1 MSDVV
6 IKVENLTK
14 EYRLGVI
21 NHGTLAKDLQAW
33 WAHKRGKDDPNSPL
47 TTNKGSLATDSVLRT
62 PNTEKAPSQ
71 TLAPKGE
78 GLKTSHQSSPRLRQA
93 GTLRPTDSEHRK
105 NNSKEKSVPSEA
117 RSVANNSINDLSV
130 SSETRSVAKDSINDL
145 SVSSETRSVAE
156 NEKIYA
162 LKDINFE
169 VRQGEVLGIIGANG
183 AGKSTLLKIL
193 SRVTTPTSGC
203 VKIKGRIGSLLEVG
217 TGFHPELTGRE
228 NIYLNGV
235 ILGMKRWEIDKKL
248 DEIIDFSG
256 VERFIDTP
264 VKRYSSG
271 MYVRLAFAVAA
282 HLDPEI
288 LVVDEVL
295 AVGDAEFQ
303 KKCLGKMGDISKKE
317 GRTVLFVS
325 HNMGAVR
332 QLCDRGILIKKGEI
346 LSIGHINKVIDE
358 YQSDLFKVN
367 KSFILFDKPENNK
380 GVYLSDIKLENEK
393 GEQSNSFLA
402 GDVWSCKLRIVFQ
415 KDISSFVAAI
425 GILSIDNI
433 SIHTTYT
440 EPENYSKGFYEF
452 TFKQEY
458 LLLAPGKYRLVAG
471 LSKGSSSSIIQQ
483 INDACF
489 IEVLPYSEKIK
500 YALSLGGGKV
510 LNKMT
515 VDINNLKRF

>member
-1 MSDVV
+1 MSGVV

-33 WAHKRGKDDPNSPL
+33 WAKMRGKEDPNSTL
-47 TTNKGSLATDSVLRT
+47 THFHTSTGQKHGSAPTTGEHTSLR
-62 PNTEKAPSQ
+62 Q
-71 TLAPKGE
+71 DYD
-78 GLKTSHQSSPRLRQA
+78 RQA
-93 GTLRPTDSEHRK
+93 GSPLHSTTRH
-105 NNSKEKSVPSEA
+105 
-117 RSVANNSINDLSV
+117 DL
-130 SSETRSVAKDSINDL
+130 
-145 SVSSETRSVAE
+145 
-156 NEKIYA
+156 IYA

-193 SRVTTPTSGC
+193 SRVTSPTSGC

-228 NIYLNGV
+228 NIYLNGA
-235 ILGMKRWEIDKKL
+235 ILGMKKWEIDKKL

-256 VERFIDTP
+256 VEKFIDTP

-325 HNMGAVR
+325 HNMAAVR
-332 QLCDRGILIKKGEI
+332 QLCGRGLLIKKGNIFSSGSVE
-346 LSIGHINKVIDE
+346 KVIDD
-358 YQSDLFKVN
+358 YQGDLFQAGRSNIRFERPDNEIVA
-367 KSFILFDKPENNK
+367 
-380 GVYLSDIKLENEK
+380 YLSEINLENEK
-393 GEQSNSFLA
+393 VEPSNCFLA
-402 GDVWSCKLRIVFQ
+402 GDIWSCKLKIIIE
-415 KDISSFVAAI
+415 KDISSFVAAL
-425 GILSIDNI
+425 GVSSIDNI
-433 SIHTTYT
+433 PIHTTYT
-440 EPENYSKGFYEF
+440 EPESYKKGIYEF
-452 TFKQEY
+452 VFKE
-458 LLLAPGKYRLVAG
+458 
-471 LSKGSSSSIIQQ
+471 
-483 INDACF
+483 D
-489 IEVLPYSEKIK
+489 
-500 YALSLGGGKV
+500 
-510 LNKMT
+510 
-515 VDINNLKRF
+515 NL